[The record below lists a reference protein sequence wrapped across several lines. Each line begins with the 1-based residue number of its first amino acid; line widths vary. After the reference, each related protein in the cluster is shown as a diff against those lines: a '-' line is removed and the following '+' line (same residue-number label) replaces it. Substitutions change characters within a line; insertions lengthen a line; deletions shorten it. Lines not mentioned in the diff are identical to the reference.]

1 VSAALDSPLRP
12 RPDRFWALV
21 GFSGLVHLA
30 LVGAGLALRPAP
42 LIDLEQ
48 RPIVA
53 KLVRLGE
60 KRPENLLP
68 RKEEPPPSAGEPE
81 AAPVPAAPGP
91 RAAPAPAARPQV
103 AAPRAA
109 TTPPRGARSDAM
121 ASALSRLKREP
132 LRGSAGGD
140 PSGDPLGDT
149 SEGEAGDRYL
159 ALAQRALHD
168 TYRIPSTISERDQL
182 HLRATVIL
190 YLLPDGT
197 VSRWSFES
205 RSGNR
210 AFDDALE
217 RAIRQAR
224 LPPPPA
230 ELRERYRSQG
240 LGVRFVP

>member
-1 VSAALDSPLRP
+1 MSAALHSPLLP
-12 RPDRFWALV
+12 RQDRFWLLV
-21 GFSGLVHLA
+21 GLSAFLHLA
-30 LVGAGLALRPAP
+30 LGAAGLALRPAP

-48 RPIVA
+48 KPIVA

-60 KRPENLLP
+60 KRPEHLLP
-68 RKEEPPPSAGEPE
+68 RKEEPPPSSGQPE
-81 AAPVPAAPGP
+81 AAPVPAPPGP
-91 RAAPAPAARPQV
+91 APTPAPAAPARPSP
-103 AAPRAA
+103 PRPA
-109 TTPPRGARSDAM
+109 TAPPRGARTDAL

-132 LRGSAGGD
+132 VRGSAGGD
-140 PSGDPLGDT
+140 PSGDPLGD
-149 SEGEAGDRYL
+149 SSDGEAGDRYL
-159 ALAQRALHD
+159 ALAQRALHE
-168 TYRIPSTISERDQL
+168 TYRIPSTINERDLL

-197 VSRWSFES
+197 VTRWSFES
-205 RSGNR
+205 RSGNG

>member
-1 VSAALDSPLRP
+1 MSTALDSPLLP
-12 RPDRFWALV
+12 RADRFWT
-21 GFSGLVHLA
+21 
-30 LVGAGLALRPAP
+30 LVGASGVVHLGLVVMGLALRPAP

-48 RPIVA
+48 KPIVA

-60 KRPENLLP
+60 KRPEHLLP
-68 RKEEPPPSAGEPE
+68 RKEEPPASAGEPE
-81 AAPVPAAPGP
+81 VAPVPAPPGP
-91 RAAPAPAARPQV
+91 QPTPAPVTQPRPAPPRPTV
-103 AAPRAA
+103 A
-109 TTPPRGARSDAM
+109 PPRGQKSDAL
-121 ASALSRLKREP
+121 ASALSRLKRDP

-140 PSGDPLGDT
+140 PSGDPLGDS

-168 TYRIPSTISERDQL
+168 TYRIPSTISERDLL
-182 HLRATVIL
+182 HLRATVVL
-190 YLLPDGT
+190 YLLPDGSVT
-197 VSRWSFES
+197 RWSFES

>member
-1 VSAALDSPLRP
+1 MP
-12 RPDRFWALV
+12 RQDRFWLLV
-21 GFSGLVHLA
+21 GLSAFLHLA
-30 LVGAGLALRPAP
+30 LGAAGLALRPAP

-48 RPIVA
+48 KPIVA

-60 KRPENLLP
+60 KRPEHLLP
-68 RKEEPPPSAGEPE
+68 RKEEPPPSSGQPE
-81 AAPVPAAPGP
+81 AAPVPAPPGP
-91 RAAPAPAARPQV
+91 APTPAPAAPARPSP
-103 AAPRAA
+103 PRPA
-109 TTPPRGARSDAM
+109 TAPPRGARTDAL

-132 LRGSAGGD
+132 VRGSAGGD
-140 PSGDPLGDT
+140 PSGDPLGD
-149 SEGEAGDRYL
+149 SSDGEAGDRYL
-159 ALAQRALHD
+159 ALAQRALHE
-168 TYRIPSTISERDQL
+168 TYRIPSTINERDLL

-197 VSRWSFES
+197 VTRWSFES
-205 RSGNR
+205 RSGNG